1 MRQFA
6 GSITLTFR
14 ELWAMKITLGLFIV
28 TSIAWLMLSFALN
41 LDVVEG
47 SIAALRILGIE
58 ANPMERVRDPE
69 TGEWIRQVLTL
80 DSFVLGVNQF
90 VFGASYIFGTLLG
103 LFATMPLVAGFLE
116 RGRIDLLLSKP
127 ISRLKLLAGHIAGVW
142 ATVLV
147 LISYLIGAIWI
158 VISTKTGIWLPR
170 FLLAIPIISVM
181 FAVVFSIV
189 ILFGVAT
196 RSPGFALVMSYG
208 CIFFSAILA
217 ARTQIVPQLSALG
230 RGVFLTL
237 YHVLPNYMEV
247 VGIMAQLG
255 SGDAVESWYPL
266 ISSILFGFVCYVCAF
281 IIFHRRDF

>member
-127 ISRLKLLAGHIAGVW
+127 ISRSKLLAGHIAGVW

-170 FLLAIPIISVM
+170 YLLAIPIISVM

-208 CIFFSAILA
+208 CIFFSVILA

-255 SGDAVESWYPL
+255 SGDPVESWYPL
-266 ISSILFGFVCYVCAF
+266 ISSILFGSVCYVCAF